1 VLHTA
6 APDAAALAHV
16 PGSSHSP
23 SLAYEQLSDWAFA
36 LPASR
41 HPSAWC
47 TCAQCHARGS
57 VSGCGTD
64 RSIRVSS
71 TSRRAR
77 FSYYCTDDMHMHIAG
92 KLCRSHLLVRVAAVL
107 RYACTFWRWA
117 KGRAVEHGG
126 LGGGRATMQVGR
138 TQRTSNAAHTRPEN
152 AVIVAEIV
160 LRAAVPGGEHRA
172 TDRPTRATVPDSLRA
187 VARSQNRFGRRLRR
201 RLRNCI
207 PRGRQGDGISGRPQ
221 IQIYISICPFLAI
234 INCPGLP
241 FPCRWPCCC

>member
-1 VLHTA
+1 MPQRWPMSLVHRTRRHWRTSNCPTGPSHYPQA
-6 APDAAALAHV
+6 GTRAPGAH
-16 PGSSHSP
+16 
-23 SLAYEQLSDWAFA
+23 
-36 LPASR
+36 
-41 HPSAWC
+41 
-47 TCAQCHARGS
+47 AQCHARGS
-57 VSGCGTD
+57 VRLSGSAGGTD

-207 PRGRQGDGISGRPQ
+207 PRGRQWDGSADDLRFR
-221 IQIYISICPFLAI
+221 SI
-234 INCPGLP
+234 
-241 FPCRWPCCC
+241 